1 MARITII
8 TLIVVITMFSSVA
21 NAFSTHAKS
30 VVRRAPNS
38 VVKPPTFVRW
48 MSVTKEGETTIVDVC
63 KAKIMK
69 ALETDNVTV
78 TGAYDDPNGS
88 HISVTVVSD
97 KFQGKR
103 VVQRQQMVYKALWD
117 ELQGP
122 VHAVDS
128 MICKTPDEK

>member
-1 MARITII
+1 
-8 TLIVVITMFSSVA
+8 MFSSIA

-30 VVRRAPNS
+30 FVISRTHNL
-38 VVKPPTFVRW
+38 VKPPVFVRL
-48 MSVTKEGETTIVDVC
+48 MSITSNEDETTIVDIC
-63 KAKIMK
+63 KSKIMK

-88 HISVTVVSD
+88 HISVTVISD

-122 VHAVDS
+122 VHAVDA